1 MQITVTNTSAP
12 LTSLLSASDLALA
25 ETNRGGNNEYEIL
38 AYNADST
45 STDIV
50 YYTFGETATAS
61 EGIPLFAPSGAT
73 SAGDAIS
80 VFTGDLSKINLISSA
95 AETTLNLIIKGRYV
109 R

>member
-12 LTSLLSASDLALA
+12 LTSLLSASDLTLA
-25 ETNRGGNNEYEIL
+25 ETNRGGCNEYEIL

-61 EGIPLFAPSGAT
+61 EGIPLFALVALQVQETPFLYLQ
-73 SAGDAIS
+73 AI
-80 VFTGDLSKINLISSA
+80 
-95 AETTLNLIIKGRYV
+95 
-109 R
+109 

>member
-1 MQITVTNTSAP
+1 MQITVTNTSTP
-12 LTSLLSASDLALA
+12 LTTLLSDSDKALA
-25 ETNRGGNNEYEIL
+25 ESNRGSAVEYEIL

-50 YYTFGETATAS
+50 YYTFGEDAITS
-61 EGIPLFAPSGAT
+61 EGIPLFAPAGAT

-80 VFTGDLSKINLISSA
+80 IFTGDLSKINLISSA
-95 AETTLNLIIKGRYV
+95 ATTTLNLIIKGRYV